1 MTLQHSRT
9 LRLFGWLLD
18 IGAVCWLCLY
28 PLFATVSVFVL
39 FLLVGQGRELLYIL
53 VEPKYDGWQQP
64 QRLVVYMAFAA
75 LAVAVWHTSR
85 VLLAVRY
92 HGLGT
97 QSRTNADSA
106 EMAHLRAEFPRTLAF
121 VVLTIPSVAWL
132 AGGHYR
138 PAIVALLIELVVM
151 YVLNDRE
158 TALSGHALTLRGTP
172 LLRMERVPKRTKW
185 IVAAWLL
192 YALVL
197 VQAIVNFPVVV
208 PRVLGAASIVLMA
221 FTGWTIFGGF
231 VLTLWPKSYG
241 LPSMAVAVP
250 LLLVLISMWTNDNH
264 APRTYDGPVLA
275 RVPRTD
281 AEATFDAW
289 LHARRL
295 PAASA
300 YPVFIVATEG
310 GGLRAAYW
318 TATVLGYLQ
327 DHWPGDDHFS
337 DHVFAIS
344 GVSGGS
350 LGAAV
355 FASLIARGGADD
367 AVVASCRGGYERAA
381 RCVLAEDFLAP
392 TLAFLLFPDAIQRF
406 WPWPFASSDR
416 ARALEL
422 AWETSWRNTMG
433 SDALAAPFLD
443 LWSGANGARRDVPSL
458 LFNGTVV
465 EDGRRFIVSNM
476 VIGDSEFPDA
486 YDAFDPSAF
495 LFDADGRQLPGPQ
508 PKHGVA
514 PELALS
520 TAAHH
525 SARFTFVSPAARID
539 RQDGAG
545 VWGRVVDG
553 GYHEN
558 SGAQTTN
565 DLLTSIAPAV
575 GRQGAAIHVY
585 AILISNA
592 PDQPQLCDDRA
603 KPAPGAWLPELTS
616 PLDALLNAREARG
629 SLARRIFARNLGE
642 RCTDRARI
650 KIPGRSV
657 FEFHILSKS
666 ARPTLGWF
674 LSRAAN
680 AQMADALHR
689 GENAATAAAVA
700 GLAIRGTD
708 RSRAVEVAPAGG

>member
-1 MTLQHSRT
+1 MTLQRSRT

-138 PAIVALLIELVVM
+138 PAIVALLVELVVM
-151 YVLNDRE
+151 YVLNYRE
-158 TALSGHALTLRGTP
+158 TALSGHAHTLRGTP

-250 LLLVLISMWTNDNH
+250 LLLALVSMWTNDNH

-300 YPVFIVATEG
+300 YPVFIVAAEG

-344 GVSGGS
+344 GVSGGVRGSAVLTVSPPAASS
-350 LGAAV
+350 LSSLAVSPTSVIGGTTSTATVALTSAAPG
-355 FASLIARGGADD
+355 GGATVSVSSSNT
-367 AVVASCRGGYERAA
+367 AVATLPASVTVAAGATSATFTITTSVVGASTPAMITGAFGGATR
-381 RCVLAEDFLAP
+381 
-392 TLAFLLFPDAIQRF
+392 
-406 WPWPFASSDR
+406 
-416 ARALEL
+416 
-422 AWETSWRNTMG
+422 
-433 SDALAAPFLD
+433 
-443 LWSGANGARRDVPSL
+443 
-458 LFNGTVV
+458 
-465 EDGRRFIVSNM
+465 
-476 VIGDSEFPDA
+476 
-486 YDAFDPSAF
+486 
-495 LFDADGRQLPGPQ
+495 
-508 PKHGVA
+508 
-514 PELALS
+514 
-520 TAAHH
+520 TAALTVTPPPPPAGL
-525 SARFTFVSPAARID
+525 SAVSVSPTSVAGGAPYAA
-539 RQDGAG
+539 
-545 VWGRVVDG
+545 
-553 GYHEN
+553 
-558 SGAQTTN
+558 
-565 DLLTSIAPAV
+565 DLRSATRDPVILTV
-575 GRQGAAIHVY
+575 
-585 AILISNA
+585 L
-592 PDQPQLCDDRA
+592 
-603 KPAPGAWLPELTS
+603 
-616 PLDALLNAREARG
+616 
-629 SLARRIFARNLGE
+629 LARR
-642 RCTDRARI
+642 RA
-650 KIPGRSV
+650 
-657 FEFHILSKS
+657 IL
-666 ARPTLGWF
+666 
-674 LSRAAN
+674 AASI
-680 AQMADALHR
+680 D
-689 GENAATAAAVA
+689 EAA
-700 GLAIRGTD
+700 
-708 RSRAVEVAPAGG
+708 